1 MTVDKKRIKALLTGL
16 SAFDDLDPETLDEI
30 AMTIELR
37 RVPTGETLIEQDSQA
52 ESLYLVASGRFRVS
66 RDGQTI
72 ATVGVG
78 EPLGELSFFSGGR
91 RTASVSAL
99 RDSEV
104 LSLTRESF
112 DAVAQQHPALPQAI
126 LGAVSARLA
135 AVTSKAPALSPM
147 AGLVVSITPV
157 AGAEPLPEALV
168 DGLLQSAEKMDHLN
182 IHTTDT
188 APVSAGP
195 EALAEWFAPLERAS
209 ERHILLVRDP
219 AATPDWARF
228 AETRSDSRF
237 RVGRLGATPPAPQA
251 DSLAVAAHDHLVLWR
266 PTTSTPISGTAAW
279 LSGRDLAMH
288 HHLALDDPGD
298 FARLLRFACD
308 RALGLVL
315 AGGGAFGTA
324 HVGAFRAMSEAG
336 IPVDYIGGTSVGA
349 AMAAAIAQALAPEEI
364 MRRCNEIFVTSR
376 AMNRLNVPLYSVLD
390 HRIFDAQLSKHF
402 GDGLIEDLAMP
413 FFAVSS
419 SLSRNDIHIHRTGP
433 IWKAVRASG
442 SIPALL
448 PPVLTDDGDV
458 LIDGGLLDNVPLD
471 AMRLTKSG
479 PNIVLDFNHG
489 NNWRVQADYDA
500 LPGRLGALRGFL
512 FKRSR
517 KTRFPRIPSILS
529 RSMIINS
536 RREAGRMDMG
546 RDILIKL
553 PTAPRASFLDWT
565 KGRQNYEAGYQ
576 ALAQALA
583 GTDPGTAPDVRLREA
598 VRIMS
603 EMAST
608 A

>member
-1 MTVDKKRIKALLTGL
+1 MIVDKKRIKDLLTGL
-16 SAFDDLDPETLDEI
+16 SVFDGLDPETLDEI
-30 AMTIELR
+30 ALTVSLR
-37 RVPTGETLIEQDSQA
+37 RVPTGETLIEQDSRA
-52 ESLYLVASGRFRVS
+52 ESLYLVASGRFRVA
-66 RDGQTI
+66 RDGQAI

-104 LSLTRESF
+104 LSLTREGF
-112 DAVAQQHPALPQAI
+112 EAVARHHAALPQAI
-126 LGAVSARLA
+126 LATVSARLA
-135 AVTSKAPALSPM
+135 AVTAKAPVLSPM
-147 AGLVVSITPV
+147 AGLVVSVGPV
-157 AGAEPLPEALV
+157 AGGEPLPELLV
-168 DGLLQSAEKMDHLN
+168 DGLLRSAEKMDHLN
-182 IHTTDT
+182 VHTADT

-195 EALAEWFAPLERAS
+195 DALAEWFAPLERAG

-219 AATPDWARF
+219 QAEPDWARF

-237 RVGRLGATPPAPQA
+237 RVGRLDATPPAPHPDA
-251 DSLAVAAHDHLVLWR
+251 LAVEPRDHLVLWR
-266 PTTSTPISGTAAW
+266 PASTTPISGTTDW

-298 FARLLRFACD
+298 FARLLRFASD

-324 HVGAFRAMSEAG
+324 HVGAFRAMFEAG
-336 IPVDYIGGTSVGA
+336 IPVDFIGGTSVGA
-349 AMAAAIAQALAPEEI
+349 AMAAAIAQALPADEI

-390 HRIFDAQLSKHF
+390 HRVFDAQLAKHF

-419 SLSRNDIHIHRTGP
+419 NLSCNDIHVHRSGP
-433 IWKAVRASG
+433 LWKAVRSSG

-448 PPVLTDDGDV
+448 PPVLTDEGDV

-471 AMRLTKSG
+471 AMRLIKSG
-479 PNIVLDFNHG
+479 PNIVFDFNHG
-489 NNWRVQADYDA
+489 NDWRVQADYDA

-517 KTRFPRIPSILS
+517 KNRFPRIPSILS

-546 RDILIKL
+546 RDILVRL

-565 KGRQNYEAGYQ
+565 KGQQNYEIGHR
-576 ALAQALA
+576 ALAGALA
-583 GTDPGTAPDVRLREA
+583 GTDPAAAPDARLREA
-598 VRIMS
+598 VRN
-603 EMAST
+603 MAVS
-608 A
+608 ARAG

>member
-1 MTVDKKRIKALLTGL
+1 
-16 SAFDDLDPETLDEI
+16 
-30 AMTIELR
+30 
-37 RVPTGETLIEQDSQA
+37 
-52 ESLYLVASGRFRVS
+52 
-66 RDGQTI
+66 
-72 ATVGVG
+72 VGVG

-104 LSLTRESF
+104 LSLTREGF
-112 DAVAQQHPALPQAI
+112 EAVARHHAALPQAI
-126 LGAVSARLA
+126 LATVSARLA
-135 AVTSKAPALSPM
+135 AVTAKAPVLSPM
-147 AGLVVSITPV
+147 AGLVVSVGPV
-157 AGAEPLPEALV
+157 AGGEPLPELLV
-168 DGLLQSAEKMDHLN
+168 DGLLRSAEKMDHLN
-182 IHTTDT
+182 VHTADT

-195 EALAEWFAPLERAS
+195 DALAEWFAPLERAG

-219 AATPDWARF
+219 QAEPDWARF

-237 RVGRLGATPPAPQA
+237 RVGRLDATPPAPHPDA
-251 DSLAVAAHDHLVLWR
+251 LAVEPRDHLVLWR
-266 PTTSTPISGTAAW
+266 PASTSPISGTTDW

-298 FARLLRFACD
+298 FARLLRFASD

-324 HVGAFRAMSEAG
+324 HVGAFRAMFEAG
-336 IPVDYIGGTSVGA
+336 IPVDFIGGTSVGA
-349 AMAAAIAQALAPEEI
+349 AMAAAIAQALPADEI

-390 HRIFDAQLSKHF
+390 HRVFDAQLAKHF

-419 SLSRNDIHIHRTGP
+419 NLSCNDIHVHRSGP
-433 IWKAVRASG
+433 LWKAVRSSG

-448 PPVLTDDGDV
+448 PPVLTDEGDV

-471 AMRLTKSG
+471 AMRLIKSG
-479 PNIVLDFNHG
+479 PNIVFDFNHG
-489 NNWRVQADYDA
+489 NDWRVQADYDA

-517 KTRFPRIPSILS
+517 KNRFPRIPSILS

-546 RDILIKL
+546 RDILVRL

-565 KGRQNYEAGYQ
+565 KGQQNYEIGHR
-576 ALAQALA
+576 ALA
-583 GTDPGTAPDVRLREA
+583 GALAETDPAAAPDARLREA
-598 VRIMS
+598 VRN
-603 EMAST
+603 MAVS
-608 A
+608 ARAG